1 MLKHIVEPITGI
13 DFLVHVGSPITWGV
27 YERVGE
33 RGGGGVL
40 ITEFFVV
47 LLIFRDRFR
56 IISCL
61 QDQTWVQA
69 GRN

>member
-33 RGGGGVL
+33 RGGGGGADNG
-40 ITEFFVV
+40 
-47 LLIFRDRFR
+47 IFRCIAYF
-56 IISCL
+56 
-61 QDQTWVQA
+61 
-69 GRN
+69 